1 MASSEA
7 DLDRGRS
14 AFREHRWSE
23 AFEQFVDADR
33 TGGLP
38 TADLERLSTVE
49 TLIGRVTASVDALT
63 RAHEE
68 YLVVGDVASAAR
80 CGAWLGMYL
89 MNNGE
94 MARSQGWFARARRL
108 VDELDEPCPAEG
120 LLLVPV
126 ALGMLY
132 GGNPAG
138 ALRVFGESQAVGEK
152 FQDRDLISLSL
163 LGTGQATLMLGDIS
177 AGLRLFDE
185 AMVAVTAGEL
195 SPVPSGL
202 IYCAVVGNCHLA
214 FDLRRA
220 LEWTAALD
228 HWCGERPDMV
238 LFTGQCQAHR
248 AELYRLHGAWSE
260 AAAAAKAAQGLS
272 ASGDYMALFGG
283 HYQLGEVQRLTG
295 ELDAADESYRL
306 AGRSGYEPQP
316 GLALLHLSRG
326 DAAHAQAVL
335 RGAADAADLATR
347 RHLLPAL
354 VEIELAAGDRAAA
367 RRAADELTT
376 VARDCGMPM
385 AQAASCQADGAVLLA
400 EDAPGQAVPVLR
412 RAWTLWRELG
422 VPYEAA
428 RCRTLVGLACRTM
441 GDDVSAAMD
450 FDAAYAEFV
459 ELGAGP
465 AAAWAASLQRQSGK
479 ADAGPLTPRELQVLR
494 QVAAGKANRV
504 IAGDLYLSEKTVARH
519 ISNIYLKLGLQS
531 RAAATRY
538 AYEHGLAG

>member
-14 AFREHRWSE
+14 AFTEHRWSE
-23 AFEQFVDADR
+23 AFEQFVDVDR

-49 TLIGRVTASVDALT
+49 NLIGKVTASVDALT

-94 MARSQGWFARARRL
+94 MARSQGWFARTQRL

-120 LLLVPV
+120 LVLVPV

-132 GGNPAG
+132 RGNPAG
-138 ALRVFGESQAVGEK
+138 ALRVFGESQAIGEK

-195 SPVPSGL
+195 SPVPSGI

-316 GLALLHLSRG
+316 GLALLHLARG
-326 DAAHAQAVL
+326 DALQAQAVI
-335 RGAADAADLATR
+335 RGAADATDLATR

-354 VEIELAAGDRAAA
+354 AEIELAAGDGAAA
-367 RRAADELTT
+367 RRAADELAS

-400 EDAPGQAVPVLR
+400 EDAPGQALPVLR

-428 RCRTLVGLACRTM
+428 RCRALLGLACRAM
-441 GDDVSAAMD
+441 GDGVSAAMD
-450 FDAAYAEFV
+450 FEAAYAEFV

-465 AAAWAASLQRQSGK
+465 AAAWAASLQRPAGK

-494 QVAAGKANRV
+494 LVAAGKANRV